1 MEVATELRAARQR
14 AGLTQTQLAS
24 RSGTSQATISA
35 YESGRKQPSL
45 DTLDRLLSATGSR
58 LAIVPGASPVVQP
71 SAAQHARVGA
81 ALVDVL
87 AVAQAMPRRQG
98 RRLAF
103 SPLAP
108 RVTLGQKLLALH
120 ETLARAGVPHAFG
133 GAVALAYWTLEP
145 RGTTDV
151 DLNVFVPPAECE
163 RVLRALPEDVERPS
177 GAAQAILAEGRVRLR
192 WEDTPIDLFFAT
204 DSIHG
209 DAARHARTV
218 PFGDGRLPV
227 LGPVELAALKA
238 IGDRDVDWAD
248 VAALLVA
255 GTLDVDAARA
265 VLRRQLAGEDP
276 RVGRFEGLAERVAV
290 SGAGGRRG
298 SF

>member
-1 MEVATELRAARQR
+1 MEVATELREARRR

-58 LAIVPGASPVVQP
+58 LAIVPGAPPIVQP

-87 AVAQAMPRRQG
+87 AVAQAMPTRQG

-103 SPLAP
+103 APLAP
-108 RVTLGQKLLALH
+108 RVTLGDKLLAIH
-120 ETLARAGVPHAFG
+120 RALAEADVEHAFG

-145 RGTTDV
+145 RGTTGV
-151 DLNVFVPPAECE
+151 DLNAFVPAADGE
-163 RVLRALPEDVERPS
+163 RVLHALPEEMEPPPR
-177 GAAQAILAEGRVRLR
+177 AAATLAARGQLRLS
-192 WEDTPIDLFFAT
+192 WEDTAVDLFLA
-204 DSIHG
+204 SEALPLE
-209 DAARHARTV
+209 AARHCRTV
-218 PFGDGRLPV
+218 PFGDGRIPV

-238 IGDRDVDWAD
+238 LGDRDRDWAD
-248 VAALLVA
+248 VGALLVA
-255 GTLDVDAARA
+255 GTLDVDAVCAA
-265 VLRRQLAGEDP
+265 LRRRLGEDDA
-276 RVGRFEGLAERVAV
+276 RVQRFERLAERVAL
-290 SGAGGRRG
+290 GEAGGRR
-298 SF
+298 SAF

>member
-58 LAIVPGASPVVQP
+58 LAIVAGAPAIVQP

-87 AVAQAMPRRQG
+87 AVAQAMPTRQG

-108 RVTLGQKLLALH
+108 RVTLGEQLLAIH
-120 ETLARAGVPHAFG
+120 RALERAQVPHAFG

-151 DLNVFVPPAECE
+151 DVDAFVPVAEAE
-163 RVLRALPEDVERPS
+163 AVLRALPEDVERPAR
-177 GAAQAILAEGRVRLR
+177 AARKLAAEGRLRLR
-192 WEDTPIDLFFAT
+192 WEETPVDLFLAT
-204 DSIHG
+204 DPLHA
-209 DAARHARTV
+209 DAARHCRTV
-218 PFGDGRLPV
+218 PFGDGRIPI
-227 LGPVELAALKA
+227 LGPIELAALKA
-238 IGDRDVDWAD
+238 IGDRSRDWAD
-248 VAALLVA
+248 VGALLVA
-255 GTLDVDAARA
+255 GTLDADAVRA
-265 VLRRQLAGEDP
+265 AMRRALADTDP
-276 RVGRFEGLAERVAV
+276 RVRHFDELAGRVAA
-290 SGAGGRRG
+290 SGRGGRRG
-298 SF
+298 R

>member
-1 MEVATELRAARQR
+1 MDVATELRAARAR
-14 AGLTQTQLAS
+14 AGLTQSQLAS

-58 LAIVPGASPVVQP
+58 LAIVAGAPPVVQP
-71 SAAQHARVGA
+71 SAVQHARVGA

-87 AVAQAMPRRQG
+87 AVAQAMPTRQG
-98 RRLAF
+98 SRLAF

-108 RVTLGQKLLALH
+108 RVTLGEKLLAIH
-120 ETLARAGVPHAFG
+120 RALERAQVPHAFG

-151 DLNVFVPPAECE
+151 DLNAFVPVAEAE
-163 RVLRALPEDVERPS
+163 RVLNALPEDVERPLR
-177 GAAQAILAEGRVRLR
+177 AVRRIVADGRLRLR
-192 WEDTPIDLFFAT
+192 WEDTSVDLFLET
-204 DSIHG
+204 DPIHA
-209 DAARHARTV
+209 DVARHCRTV
-218 PFGDGRLPV
+218 PFGDGRIPV

-238 IGDRDVDWAD
+238 LGDRDSDWVD
-248 VAALLVA
+248 VGALLVA

-265 VLRRQLAGEDP
+265 ALRRLLPGEDA
-276 RVGRFEGLAERVAV
+276 RVRRFDGLAERVAV
-290 SGAGGRRG
+290 GGTGGRRA
-298 SF
+298 SL

>member
-1 MEVATELRAARQR
+1 MEVAIELRAARRR
-14 AGLTQTQLAS
+14 AGMTQSQLAS

-45 DTLDRLLSATGSR
+45 GTLDRLLSATGSR
-58 LAIVPGASPVVQP
+58 LAIVAGGPPVVQP

-81 ALVDVL
+81 AIVDVL
-87 AVAQAMPRRQG
+87 AVAQAMPTRQG

-108 RVTLGQKLLALH
+108 SVTLGGKLLAIH
-120 ETLARAGVPHAFG
+120 RALAQAQVPHAFG

-151 DLNVFVPPAECE
+151 DVDAFVPAAEAE
-163 RVLRALPEDVERPS
+163 AVLRALPEDVERPAR
-177 GAAQAILAEGRVRLR
+177 AARKLAADGRLQLR
-192 WEDTPIDLFFAT
+192 WEETPIDLFLGA
-204 DSIHG
+204 DPLLA
-209 DAARHARTV
+209 DAARHRRIV
-218 PFGDGRLPV
+218 PFGDGRIPV

-238 IGDRDVDWAD
+238 LGDRARDWAD
-248 VAALLVA
+248 VGALLVA
-255 GTLDVDAARA
+255 GTLDAGAARTA
-265 VLRRQLAGEDP
+265 LRRVLAETDP
-276 RVGRFEGLAERVAV
+276 RLRHFDELAERVAV
-290 SGAGGRRG
+290 SGLGGRRT